1 MKQLDRDLQMKYDIA
16 KNEDG
21 PLRRTMK
28 GHSRTETAEP
38 SIALSDHSETKDQ
51 PALDERLKNIEAHL
65 AVRYGMPR

>member
-28 GHSRTETAEP
+28 GHSKTETGDP
-38 SIALSDHSETKDQ
+38 PVALSEHSETKDQ
-51 PALDERLKNIEAHL
+51 PALGERLKNIEAHL
-65 AVRYGMPR
+65 AVRYGTSS